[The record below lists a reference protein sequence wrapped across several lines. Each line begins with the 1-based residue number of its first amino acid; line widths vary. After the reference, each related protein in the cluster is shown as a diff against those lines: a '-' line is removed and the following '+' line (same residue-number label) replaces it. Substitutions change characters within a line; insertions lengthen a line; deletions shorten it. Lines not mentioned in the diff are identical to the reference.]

1 MIERSG
7 DLWSQ
12 LTSVATQSIQ
22 GYAQGIL
29 TVDVLREQIL
39 REWREMR
46 KGEDPSLVPSQRV
59 LSRIALRICSREL
72 CAAWRSSQPDLRNCA
87 FDNLRR
93 YLERLLRHSSYA
105 PALLRHANAA
115 EDVVHQTLEELYHT
129 LVRNPSAGPNDPA
142 AFLMWAKT
150 AIIRHAHAF
159 VQKQQHDCCDS
170 FEARQEEFAEQL
182 VDKQP
187 YHNPLQLLTDKEL
200 QQVLKDAILSLSNLR
215 YQQVLLCTFLAGI
228 EESELAQH
236 LNVSVQEVYLWRYR
250 ALKALRNKPEIMR
263 KLQAWRE

>member
-12 LTSVATQSIQ
+12 LTSVATHSIQ

-39 REWREMR
+39 LEWREIR
-46 KGEDPSLVPSQRV
+46 EGDDQPSQRV
-59 LSRIALRICSREL
+59 LSRIALRICSRAL
-72 CAAWRSSQPDLRNCA
+72 CAAWRSSQPDMRNCA

-93 YLERLLRHSSYA
+93 YMERLLRHSSYA
-105 PALLRHANAA
+105 PSLLRYANAA
-115 EDVVHQTLEELYHT
+115 EDVVQQTLEELYHT
-129 LVRNPSAGPNDPA
+129 LMRNPSAGPNDPA
-142 AFLMWAKT
+142 AFLMWART
-150 AIIRHAHAF
+150 VIIRHAHAF

-170 FEARQEEFAEQL
+170 FEAQQEEFAEQL
-182 VDKQP
+182 IDKQP

-236 LNVSVQEVYLWRYR
+236 LNVSVQEVYLCRYR